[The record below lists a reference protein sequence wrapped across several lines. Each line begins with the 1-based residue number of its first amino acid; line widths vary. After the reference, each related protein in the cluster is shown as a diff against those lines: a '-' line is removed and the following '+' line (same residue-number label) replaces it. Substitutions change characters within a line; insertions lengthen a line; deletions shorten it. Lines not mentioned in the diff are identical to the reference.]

1 MEKETDLH
9 KNILV
14 RGEELEIIYDGPSF
28 DGKMEVPHLISQL
41 KATENLINQI
51 ISELYKEKRLD
62 NPNEIKLFL
71 KLKRGSFQEIISI
84 VFNHPLTIAI
94 VGGCIVALFEMI
106 LKKNERNNST
116 IKIDNLVQNINIVNQ
131 VNQVIYPLQ
140 HEQDKITISSPS
152 NNNIKAEIVFN
163 DKQVIK
169 ELLRK
174 LQEEVLIEI
183 YEEDF
188 FGYLNMVNI
197 DRVSFGFTLEGTNKH
212 IPVSFSDKPQLNDIK
227 QILGE
232 RVKIKANSTY
242 RNKELAKLEIISY
255 EKKDRKNLNDFI
267 QNKKN
272 GEDD

>member
-1 MEKETDLH
+1 VEKETDLH